1 VEDFRL
7 YRSYFDETDS
17 ASTLQEFHTQNSSMR
32 SLIRRSR
39 YCLLFQ
45 ANGHSEQVL
54 IMSNAN
60 LTEKQRREHRLRA
73 SSFLKSL
80 GVERTTALM
89 VAAVG
94 VLLFAFFTILGS
106 ESADSTDAG
115 AEPVPAADT
124 IAETDEVEVLVLPQ

>member
-1 VEDFRL
+1 
-7 YRSYFDETDS
+7 
-17 ASTLQEFHTQNSSMR
+17 
-32 SLIRRSR
+32 
-39 YCLLFQ
+39 
-45 ANGHSEQVL
+45 
-54 IMSNAN
+54 MSNAN